1 MDGGLPL
8 QFEQPLGLL
17 LLLLII
23 PALLIARRSVGMQ
36 SPVRA
41 SIIFFFR
48 VLVILL
54 ITMALAHP
62 NWEQRGE
69 GLTVTVVLDR
79 SHSIPMR
86 LRDRAEQFL
95 REASEHREPE
105 DRLGSIIVGRDST
118 ITAMPD
124 RLSAVTSGLD
134 DVDRSATN
142 LAAGL
147 RLALALAP
155 EDTANRIV
163 IASDGNETIDSVLA
177 AAELAR
183 ANNVPVDVLP
193 LEFSYENEVL
203 FERIMTPAR
212 ARQGQTVNVRMV
224 LRSQRE
230 ASGTLYLRKND
241 EPLDL
246 DPDEPGMGRSV
257 ELSPG
262 VSVFPV
268 TIRLDDPGPAQFSAT
283 FEPDSSDMD
292 TLPQNNHAMAVTF
305 VTGEGRILVLEESE
319 IESAN
324 LVRAL
329 RESDLVVD
337 VEPPQALT
345 GGLVFLS
352 AYDAVILA
360 NVPRWAFDDE
370 QDRMLHAYVHDLGG
384 GLIMLGGPESFGA
397 GGWIDSETA
406 RVLPVR
412 LDPPQ
417 TRQMPRG
424 ALTLVMHSCEMPQ
437 GNYWGQEVARAA
449 INALSRQD
457 YVGIVEYDW
466 RVRENQGATWAFP
479 IQVAGNK
486 QAAIAATRQLVV
498 GDTKDFGPLLRIT
511 HEGMQSISAGQK
523 HVIII
528 SDGDP
533 QPPPPTLLRQ
543 FVQDKI
549 TITTVMVIGH
559 GSEAD
564 RRKMQAIAE
573 TTGGRFYHIMNPT
586 QLPQIFIKEAQLV
599 SRSLI
604 QEGELFQPQV
614 VSRLPGPV
622 EGYAAVPAV
631 EGYVLTAL
639 REGLSQTP
647 IVLATSEGED
657 PIFAHWNYGLGKS
670 LAYTSDV
677 MGRWGER
684 WATWSEFKAFWTQ
697 AVRWSMRPSSPANFN
712 LSTRLDGDRAIVEV
726 EALDADASFLNF
738 LRMRA
743 AMIQPDGSAEPLG
756 LQQVGPGRY
765 RGEFEIGDEGAYLIN
780 VNYAAGA
787 EEESQGNLQAA
798 VTVPYSQEYRAV
810 SHNAA
815 LLRQLA
821 EMTGG
826 RVLSATSNPADVLLY
841 DRAVLEVPRSPKAI
855 WDLLAILAAILFLF
869 DVASRRLAIDG
880 AKVLTALRRAVGRRE
895 EVEDST
901 VEAWKKARGQVSHR
915 KPTAEKKDPDGPDRS
930 ARFEASEEDAASAI
944 DVGAAESAGR
954 GKSDPNAPSKAK
966 SNPADAPPPDEGEY
980 TSRLL
985 AAKRRAR
992 QQKEEDPGADDGGGG
1007 KT

>member
-1 MDGGLPL
+1 M
-8 QFEQPLGLL
+8 QFEQPLGLML
-17 LLLLII
+17 FLLIV

-36 SPVRA
+36 SPIRA
-41 SIIFFFR
+41 TVIFFFR
-48 VLVILL
+48 VLVIVL
-54 ITMALAHP
+54 ITVALAHP
-62 NWEQRGE
+62 SWEQRGE

-95 REASEHREPE
+95 RAATEHREPE
-105 DRLGSIIVGRDST
+105 DRLGSIIVARDAT

-203 FERIMTPAR
+203 FERIMVPAR
-212 ARQGQTVNVRMV
+212 ARKGQTVNVRMV
-224 LRSQRE
+224 LRSQRD

-246 DPDEPGMGRSV
+246 DPGEPGMGRHV

-268 TIRLDDPGPAQFSAT
+268 TIRLDDPGPAQFSAS

-292 TLPQNNHAMAVTF
+292 TLPQNNRAMAVTF
-305 VTGEGRILVLEESE
+305 VAGEGRVLVIDEAEQ
-319 IESAN
+319 ESAS

-329 RESDLVVD
+329 REGDLSVD

-352 AYDAVILA
+352 AYDAVVLA

-466 RVRENQGATWAFP
+466 QVKENQGATWAFP
-479 IQVAGNK
+479 IQLAGDK
-486 QAAIAATRQLVV
+486 QAALAATKQLVV

-511 HEGMQSISAGQK
+511 LEGMQGIRGGLMVSVKSTET
-523 HVIII
+523 
-528 SDGDP
+528 DGN
-533 QPPPPTLLRQ
+533 PTL
-543 FVQDKI
+543 
-549 TITTVMVIGH
+549 
-559 GSEAD
+559 
-564 RRKMQAIAE
+564 
-573 TTGGRFYHIMNPT
+573 
-586 QLPQIFIKEAQLV
+586 
-599 SRSLI
+599 
-604 QEGELFQPQV
+604 
-614 VSRLPGPV
+614 
-622 EGYAAVPAV
+622 PA
-631 EGYVLTAL
+631 
-639 REGLSQTP
+639 
-647 IVLATSEGED
+647 
-657 PIFAHWNYGLGKS
+657 W
-670 LAYTSDV
+670 
-677 MGRWGER
+677 
-684 WATWSEFKAFWTQ
+684 
-697 AVRWSMRPSSPANFN
+697 
-712 LSTRLDGDRAIVEV
+712 
-726 EALDADASFLNF
+726 
-738 LRMRA
+738 
-743 AMIQPDGSAEPLG
+743 
-756 LQQVGPGRY
+756 
-765 RGEFEIGDEGAYLIN
+765 
-780 VNYAAGA
+780 
-787 EEESQGNLQAA
+787 NLQP
-798 VTVPYSQEYRAV
+798 TC
-810 SHNAA
+810 
-815 LLRQLA
+815 
-821 EMTGG
+821 
-826 RVLSATSNPADVLLY
+826 
-841 DRAVLEVPRSPKAI
+841 K
-855 WDLLAILAAILFLF
+855 
-869 DVASRRLAIDG
+869 VA
-880 AKVLTALRRAVGRRE
+880 
-895 EVEDST
+895 
-901 VEAWKKARGQVSHR
+901 
-915 KPTAEKKDPDGPDRS
+915 GPQ
-930 ARFEASEEDAASAI
+930 
-944 DVGAAESAGR
+944 G
-954 GKSDPNAPSKAK
+954 
-966 SNPADAPPPDEGEY
+966 
-980 TSRLL
+980 T
-985 AAKRRAR
+985 
-992 QQKEEDPGADDGGGG
+992 
-1007 KT
+1007 